1 MDPYSVPLELVRLN
15 GREYAIIYAVI
26 NGRPVVIDV
35 GIPRRPCTSDLYL
48 VPATPGEVREVIRA
62 WLSRMP
68 GLKDGLRPTQ

>member
-1 MDPYSVPLELVRLN
+1 MPLEFVRLN

-26 NGRPVVIDV
+26 DGRLVIIDV

-48 VPATPGEVREVIRA
+48 VPVTPGEVREVIKA

-68 GLKDGLRPTQ
+68 RIKDGLRQAQ